1 MIKICNMLFEFHN
14 AWGNVQD
21 LYILRL
27 IYVPITT
34 AFVFLFSERALL
46 LMSLWYLRRPPDL
59 TRAPSSSS
67 CWPCSVSVWGDTGR
81 GQAQS
86 RGEYLCSVGG
96 DTGRGLAQ
104 STGEYL
110 CSIVVG
116 AKENTWQGQ
125 AQPRGEIL
133 CSVGGG
139 WVWRD
144 RIIQPRGQYLLGV
157 GAKEN
162 TGYWAGTS
170 TATGWVAV

>member
-46 LMSLWYLRRPPDL
+46 LRSLWYHQRSPDL

-67 CWPCSVSVWGDTGR
+67 CWPCSVSVWGDIGR

-86 RGEYLCSVGG
+86 RGEYLYSVWGGILGGDKHSLRVSICAVLWWGPRRILGRDQHSPGMRICVVLGVGG
-96 DTGRGLAQ
+96 FGGIELYSQGVSICWGWGPRRILGTGRGP
-104 STGEYL
+104 
-110 CSIVVG
+110 V
-116 AKENTWQGQ
+116 
-125 AQPRGEIL
+125 QPRGE
-133 CSVGGG
+133 
-139 WVWRD
+139 
-144 RIIQPRGQYLLGV
+144 
-157 GAKEN
+157 
-162 TGYWAGTS
+162 
-170 TATGWVAV
+170 